1 MRHLFLHSPDS
12 LAAPPESKAIVC
24 PRQSLQWLASSHALT
39 AIVELPIDG
48 LAASSWLREALT
60 LCPNLRVIFIG
71 RSVPEAVALLRLGAA
86 DYVETRAEALSSRAR
101 VRPPSAPPSE
111 AWRRLLIGESRAMA
125 PVLDTIRLL
134 GARRSTVLITGE
146 TGTGKEVVARAIHA
160 ASPRAREAIVSVNCT
175 ALPEALLEAEL
186 FGHVRGAYTGAF
198 QARKGRFEE
207 ADRGTIFLD
216 EVGDMPI
223 ETQAKLLRVLQER
236 EFQRLGSSE
245 LVKLDVRVV
254 SATNASLEERIDR
267 GRFREDLFYRLN
279 VVPLHLPPLRERA
292 DDIPALVHHFIDK
305 ICRAEEIPLKTISRE
320 TLESLSEYPWPGNVR
335 QLENTVER
343 AVTMSGDRT
352 TLHYGDFSLPVPKST
367 PLAAP
372 PPTSDPAEAA
382 PTVPPQGLDFE
393 ATVQRLEKTLID
405 QALRRTNGNKKQ
417 AADIL
422 RLKRT
427 TLNAKLKSLEEV
439 A

>member
-1 MRHLFLHSPDS
+1 MRHLFLHPPDS
-12 LAAPPESKAIVC
+12 PAAPPECQATVC
-24 PRQSLQWLASSHALT
+24 PRQSLRWLAASHMQT
-39 AIVELPIDG
+39 AIVELPMVD
-48 LAASSWLREALT
+48 LSATLWLREALT
-60 LCPNLRVIFIG
+60 LCPNLRVIFVG
-71 RSVPEAVALLRLGAA
+71 HSVAEAVLLLRLGAA
-86 DYVETRAEALSSRAR
+86 DYVESRDEALTSRAR
-101 VRPPSAPPSE
+101 FRLPAPPAQE
-111 AWRRLLIGESRAMA
+111 AWRRLLIGESRAMT
-125 PVLDTIRLL
+125 PVFDTIRLL

-216 EVGDMPI
+216 EVGDMPV

-292 DDIPALVHHFIDK
+292 DDIPALVSHFIDK

-320 TLESLSEYPWPGNVR
+320 TLDSLCLYPWPGNVR

-343 AVTMSGDRT
+343 AVTMSGDRA
-352 TLHYGDFSLPVPKST
+352 TLHYGDFSLPLPKNT
-367 PLAAP
+367 PAPAAP
-372 PPTSDPAEAA
+372 APSAPTEAT
-382 PTVPPQGLDFE
+382 PTVPAQGLDFE

-417 AADIL
+417 AADML